1 MHLCIFIKIQID
13 QCTGTTVCRI
23 YQCFTIHE
31 MGKQRKINRYAMP
44 AASLLLK
51 SVCIIPFVYV
61 CLSICLYIKPPPLVL
76 FLWTV
81 LLLLLALW
89 FVQCISGRF
98 CFCSGRFFDMGA
110 TNTYLT
116 CGIVRVYAITLYVV
130 TISAEIFM
138 CTLLYFTEISWS
150 KWNIHTADF
159 APFERNKMQIASF
172 IVDNDS

>member
-1 MHLCIFIKIQID
+1 MY
-13 QCTGTTVCRI
+13 TGTTVCRI

-81 LLLLLALW
+81 V
-89 FVQCISGRF
+89 FV
-98 CFCSGRFFDMGA
+98 
-110 TNTYLT
+110 
-116 CGIVRVYAITLYVV
+116 IVVDSLIRAMHQWTFLY
-130 TISAEIFM
+130 TSAAVSLI
-138 CTLLYFTEISWS
+138 
-150 KWNIHTADF
+150 
-159 APFERNKMQIASF
+159 
-172 IVDNDS
+172 